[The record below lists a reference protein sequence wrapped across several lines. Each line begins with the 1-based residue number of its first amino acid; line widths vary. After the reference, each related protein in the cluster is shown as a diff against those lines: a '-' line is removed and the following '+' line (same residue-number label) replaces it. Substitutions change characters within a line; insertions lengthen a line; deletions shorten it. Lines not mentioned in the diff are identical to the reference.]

1 MAHYLIL
8 SRKQEEITDSTPSL
22 YGIEAHELTTSQNS
36 IHTTH
41 NFIIQKI
48 SDLIYLVCKSDFFL
62 PHSTKTPQ
70 QCDKIFIHFPHF
82 PQSSKHSISYIT
94 MTILQN
100 HLCQDLYTLQHTLK
114 DPSVTQQSEEKQY
127 PNTVIPSI

>member
-1 MAHYLIL
+1 MPHNIIL
-8 SRKQEEITDSTPSL
+8 CRKHEEITDYAPSL
-22 YGIEAHELTTSQNS
+22 HGIEAHKLTTSQNS
-36 IHTTH
+36 IHTTQT
-41 NFIIQKI
+41 FIIQKI
-48 SDLIYLVCKSDFFL
+48 SNLIYLVCKSDFFL

-70 QCDKIFIHFPHF
+70 QFNKIFIHFPHF